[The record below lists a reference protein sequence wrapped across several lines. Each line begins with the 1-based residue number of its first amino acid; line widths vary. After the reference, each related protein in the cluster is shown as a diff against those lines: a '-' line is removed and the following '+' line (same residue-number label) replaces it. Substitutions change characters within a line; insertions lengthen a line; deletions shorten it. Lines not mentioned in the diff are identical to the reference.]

1 MPVLTA
7 AQTAQLARLA
17 GEAFKTTRML
27 TDDDLDTIASES
39 ALMVDPEGVAPG
51 GTGYVNTVDIYRAAA
66 EAWLTKASMVA
77 DGFDF
82 ESEGASFTRSQMFD
96 QYSAQA
102 TRMMQRAAQ
111 MSAGIGRPVEDEA
124 PVDAFEEW
132 LEGGGGLP

>member
-1 MPVLTA
+1 
-7 AQTAQLARLA
+7 
-17 GEAFKTTRML
+17 
-27 TDDDLDTIASES
+27 
-39 ALMVDPEGVAPG
+39 
-51 GTGYVNTVDIYRAAA
+51 
-66 EAWLTKASMVA
+66 MVA

-96 QYSAQA
+96 QYSAQGR
-102 TRMMQRAAQ
+102 RMMQRAAQ